1 MSRINRNTFRNQGME
16 VVGAPGMNEEK
27 SKEYVIHNLGYVDGY
42 GEYIS
47 KSGAHFGPEI
57 QQKNK
62 ITKISGEEDKY
73 SGQNNFGM
81 YDMQSDIFKSILNKD
96 SQKIAWG
103 YKSKRN
109 DIQDPTYL
117 IFDIKIDYDNSPLFS
132 DKPINN
138 INYNTSNFIKSYSD
152 SIPEIKNDNRY
163 QIYTKFVEEIK
174 KIFPSNY
181 KEIDNTTGYKQHYI
195 ESVTGLDILNKKIIN
210 YPDDQITITL
220 SEDITM
226 SVQYMTEL
234 YNNLVY
240 SYTSH
245 RMIIPE
251 NLLRFNIFLVISDF
265 RNMTDDTLGIN
276 KKVPNNNKT
285 GINKNPSKML
295 YILHD
300 CQFDFFESKNYTDE
314 LTRGGFGVSKP
325 NTISKSSIKLNFKSI
340 SKIMIPS
347 MIDNSMVIDLK
358 EKIIQPS
365 DSETVESFNKFS
377 QIFDDTKPKD
387 KIPLFVKDDTN
398 QSKVLSRLKDFARGE
413 VAQIR
418 NVIINKLKSEVTSLS
433 DQGQSWMNDKMGITI
448 TKVNVY
454 YDTIKDKA
462 SMADKFVNDF
472 IDKNIGTDKEKYR
485 ERSDISNNDPIEN
498 RNNWRNND
506 GNVYEDND
514 RNRNNLGEN
523 GTYDVGDDID
533 GNGDGYNEKYPDG
546 NVYEDNDRNR
556 NNLGENGTYDVGD
569 DIDGNGDGYN
579 EKYPDGN
586 VYDEDE

>member
-1 MSRINRNTFRNQGME
+1 MSRINKNTFRDQGIE
-16 VVGAPGMNEEK
+16 VVGAPGMNE
-27 SKEYVIHNLGYVDGY
+27 EYVIHNLGYVDGY

-57 QQKNK
+57 QQKSK

-73 SGQNNFGM
+73 SGQNKFGM
-81 YDMQSDIFKSILNKD
+81 YDFQSDIFKSLLNKD

-103 YKSKRN
+103 YESKRN

-117 IFDIKIDYDNSPLFS
+117 IFDIKIDYDNSPLFN
-132 DKPINN
+132 DRPINN
-138 INYNTSNFIKSYSD
+138 ISYNVSNFIKNYSD
-152 SIPEIKNDNRY
+152 NIPEIKNDNRHK
-163 QIYTKFVEEIK
+163 IYTKFVEEIK

-181 KEIDNTTGYKQHYI
+181 KEIDNTIGYKQHYI
-195 ESVTGLDILNKKIIN
+195 ESVSGLDILNKKIIN
-210 YPDDQITITL
+210 YPEDQIVITL

-226 SVQYMTEL
+226 SIQYMTEL

-251 NLLRFNIFLVISDF
+251 NLLRFNMFLVISDF
-265 RNMTDDTLGIN
+265 RNMADDTLGIN
-276 KKVPNNNKT
+276 KKIPNNNKM

-295 YILHD
+295 YVLHD

-325 NTISKSSIKLNFKSI
+325 STISKSSIKLNFKSI

-365 DSETVESFNKFS
+365 DSESVESFTKFS

-387 KIPLFVKDDTN
+387 KVPLFIKDDTN
-398 QSKVLSRLKDFARGE
+398 QSKALSRLKDFARGE

-462 SMADKFVNDF
+462 SMADKFVSDF
-472 IDKNIGTDKEKYR
+472 IDKNIGTDKEKYI

-506 GNVYEDND
+506 NNIYEQYDTEDNT
-514 RNRNNLGEN
+514 RSRNNLDEIDIYN
-523 GTYDVGDDID
+523 LGDDID
-533 GNGDGYNEKYPDG
+533 GDGDGYND
-546 NVYEDNDRNR
+546 
-556 NNLGENGTYDVGD
+556 
-569 DIDGNGDGYN
+569 
-579 EKYPDGN
+579 KYPDGN
-586 VYDEDE
+586 VYDKDE

>member
-103 YKSKRN
+103 YESKRN

-546 NVYEDNDRNR
+546 NVY
-556 NNLGENGTYDVGD
+556 
-569 DIDGNGDGYN
+569 
-579 EKYPDGN
+579 
-586 VYDEDE
+586 DEDE

>member
-1 MSRINRNTFRNQGME
+1 MSRINRNTFRDQGIE
-16 VVGAPGMNEEK
+16 VVGAPGMNEEQN
-27 SKEYVIHNLGYVDGY
+27 KEYVIHNLGYVDGY

-57 QQKNK
+57 QQKSK

-73 SGQNNFGM
+73 SGQNKFGM
-81 YDMQSDIFKSILNKD
+81 YDFQSDIFKSLLNKD

-103 YKSKRN
+103 YESKRN

-117 IFDIKIDYDNSPLFS
+117 IFDIKIDYDNSPLFN
-132 DKPINN
+132 DRPINN
-138 INYNTSNFIKSYSD
+138 ISYNVSNFIKNYSD
-152 SIPEIKNDNRY
+152 NIPEIKNDNRHK
-163 QIYTKFVEEIK
+163 IYTKFVEEIK

-181 KEIDNTTGYKQHYI
+181 KEIDNTIGYKQHYI
-195 ESVTGLDILNKKIIN
+195 ESVSGLDILNKKIIN
-210 YPDDQITITL
+210 YPEDQIVITL

-226 SVQYMTEL
+226 SIQYMTEL

-251 NLLRFNIFLVISDF
+251 NLLRFNMFLVISDF
-265 RNMTDDTLGIN
+265 RNMADDTLGIN
-276 KKVPNNNKT
+276 KKIPNNNKM

-295 YILHD
+295 YVLHD

-325 NTISKSSIKLNFKSI
+325 STISKSSIKLNFKSI

-365 DSETVESFNKFS
+365 DSESVESFTKFS

-387 KIPLFVKDDTN
+387 KVPLFIKDDTN
-398 QSKVLSRLKDFARGE
+398 QSKALSRLKDFARGE

-462 SMADKFVNDF
+462 SMADKFVSDF
-472 IDKNIGTDKEKYR
+472 IDKNISTDKEKYI

-506 GNVYEDND
+506 NNIYEQYDTEDNT
-514 RNRNNLGEN
+514 RSRNNLDEIDIYN
-523 GTYDVGDDID
+523 LGDDID
-533 GNGDGYNEKYPDG
+533 GDGDGYND
-546 NVYEDNDRNR
+546 
-556 NNLGENGTYDVGD
+556 
-569 DIDGNGDGYN
+569 
-579 EKYPDGN
+579 KYPDGN
-586 VYDEDE
+586 VYDKDE